1 MTEFSSANDNDLREI
16 FQLVDRDGGG
26 TSKWCLYFYVA
37 LFFRF
42 ITNTMVLTSLSA
54 VVILPVDMDE
64 LNQLMRMLNMPVVSG
79 QMEKMMAEV
88 SSTGDGEITM
98 EDFLH
103 IMKAKEKNPHTK
115 HLLLADFELFRP
127 ANCPKGYIPR
137 EQLVNVLLKQS
148 RREGEITKQQ
158 NKEGLGNTNDGKK
171 NTSTNG
177 METSANNGTNNT
189 SNADQNEVN
198 QCGTTSGSSSSSSS
212 TTTTST
218 QQNST
223 TNSMA
228 KEEQILKEQQQE
240 QNDERH
246 EGKWTESDIRDLIH
260 NIPSNCF
267 HKERSN
273 LIHYEK
279 LIQVMLGTI
288 DDDPFQ
294 NTE

>member
-1 MTEFSSANDNDLREI
+1 MFLPS
-16 FQLVDRDGGG
+16 
-26 TSKWCLYFYVA
+26 
-37 LFFRF
+37 FF
-42 ITNTMVLTSLSA
+42 A
-54 VVILPVDMDE
+54 AAKQPVDMDE

-103 IMKAKEKNPHTK
+103 VMKAKEKNPHTK

-148 RREGEITKQQ
+148 RTEGEMTKQQ
-158 NKEGLGNTNDGKK
+158 NTEGLGNSNDGKK
-171 NTSTNG
+171 NTNSTNG
-177 METSANNGTNNT
+177 VDTSTNNDVNNT
-189 SNADQNEVN
+189 TNADQNEVN
-198 QCGTTSGSSSSSSS
+198 QGGTTSGSSSSSSSS

-223 TNSMA
+223 TNSMT
-228 KEEQILKEQQQE
+228 KEQQMLKEQQE
-240 QNDERH
+240 QNDERQ

-294 NTE
+294 DKE